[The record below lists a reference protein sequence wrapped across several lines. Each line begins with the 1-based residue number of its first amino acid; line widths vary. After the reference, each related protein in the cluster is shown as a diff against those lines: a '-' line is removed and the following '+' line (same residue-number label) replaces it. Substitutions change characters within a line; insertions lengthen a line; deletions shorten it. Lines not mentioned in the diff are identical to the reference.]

1 LLLLGLLPLAVLI
14 ELILLLANLQPDSS
28 WRRAGLHAG
37 VLWGSYI
44 VFLNEVL
51 SIWKAITFVGL
62 ILAWSLLLLAIAVF
76 LVVRIRRGH
85 KIRLPRPD
93 WPEGWSQVF
102 LLISVVIIVGITGM
116 LAWLSPPQTW
126 DSLNYHMPKVA
137 HWAQNQSIHHYVTGV
152 ATQNYMS
159 PGMEFVVLHFY
170 VLSGG
175 DHLVTMVSWLFV
187 LGSIIGVSYLA
198 SRFGLGKTAQ
208 LFSMLFMAT
217 LPMGIVQASS
227 TMTDCAV
234 AFWMIAV
241 AAEAVTVLKKE
252 DDLWTIVI
260 LGLSAGLAILTK
272 PTGYAFTMPF
282 AILMASAL
290 LVRKNFK
297 LFMRSALLAFILVLL
312 LNIGHLYRNQKTY
325 GNPFG
330 PQKRITALI
339 TDKISLPII
348 ISNTLRNA
356 TLHAGTPSP
365 YVNKGI
371 YLVVVKI
378 HELMG
383 VDVMDPAT
391 THSRRYKVFPP
402 STHEDLAANPLHAL
416 LILIALILSIRRRK
430 RIPKVIFVYGLVVA
444 TSFVLVSSLVQWQ
457 LYNTR
462 LHQPFFVLAAPWAVF
477 MLYDVLSQRYINILA
492 VVLLAASWPWLVHIP
507 SRPIVYQRGE
517 SYVDD
522 VFTASR
528 FELYYANGGHLKI
541 PQGDI
546 TALIKESS
554 CTQVGLLLRGNGA
567 EYPIWALLGAPRDA
581 PRIEWLV
588 DDPAF
593 RDGDE
598 PVFQPCAIILQLC
611 AEDQG
616 KYDGLPRVYEH
627 KPTDYCLYLDP
638 EMQVKP

>member
-1 LLLLGLLPLAVLI
+1 LLLGLLPLAVLI
-14 ELILLLANLQPDSS
+14 GLILLLANLQSDSS
-28 WRRAGLHAG
+28 WRRACLHAG

-44 VFLNEVL
+44 VLLNELL
-51 SIWKAITFVGL
+51 SIWKAITLVGL
-62 ILAWSLLLLAIAVF
+62 VVAWSLPLLGIAVY
-76 LVVRIRRGH
+76 LILQARRGR
-85 KIRLPRPD
+85 KIRLPRPGR
-93 WPEGWSQVF
+93 PQGWSQVF
-102 LLISVVIIVGITGM
+102 LIIGVIFILSVTAV
-116 LAWLSPPQTW
+116 LAWHSPPQTW

-137 HWAQNQSIHHYVTGV
+137 HWAQNQSIHHYVTGI

-170 VLSGG
+170 ILSGG
-175 DHLVTMVSWLFV
+175 DHLVALVSWLFV

-208 LFSMLFMAT
+208 LFSMLFAAT

-234 AFWMIAV
+234 AFWMIVV
-241 AAEAVTVLKKE
+241 AAEAVTVMKKE
-252 DDLWTIVI
+252 DDVWTIVI
-260 LGLSAGLAILTK
+260 LGLSAGLATLTK
-272 PTGYAFTMPF
+272 PTGYAFTLPF
-282 AILMASAL
+282 AVLIVIAL
-290 LVRKNFK
+290 LLRRNVK
-297 LFMRSALLAFILVLL
+297 LFVRSALITIILVLL
-312 LNIGHLYRNQKTY
+312 LNIGHLSRNQMTY

-339 TDKISLPII
+339 TDELSLPII
-348 ISNTLRNA
+348 ISNALRNA

-383 VDVMDPAT
+383 VDVMNPAT

-402 STHEDLAANPLHAL
+402 STHEDLTSNPLHAL
-416 LILIALILSIRRRK
+416 LILIALILSIWRRK
-430 RIPKVIFVYGLVVA
+430 RLPKEIFVYGLVVA

-462 LHQPFFVLAAPWAVF
+462 LHQPFFVMATPWAVF
-477 MLYDVLSQRYINILA
+477 MLYNVRSQRFMNVLA
-492 VVLLAASWPWLVHIP
+492 LVLLAASWPWLVHIP
-507 SRPIVYQRGE
+507 SRPIIYQREE

-522 VFTASR
+522 VFHEAR
-528 FELYYANGGHLKI
+528 VDLYYANGGHLKI
-541 PQGDI
+541 PQTEI
-546 TALIKESS
+546 AARIRESQCS
-554 CTQVGLLLRGNGA
+554 QVGLVLTGNEA
-567 EYPIWALLGAPRDA
+567 EYPLWALLGAPRDA
-581 PRIEWLV
+581 PRIEWMIANSNP
-588 DDPAF
+588 DAEAD
-593 RDGDE
+593 
-598 PVFQPCAIILQLC
+598 FQPCAIILQPC

-616 KYDGLPRVYEH
+616 MFDGLPRVYEH

-638 EMQVKP
+638 ATQVDP